1 MQLSHAYFDLVAMHT
16 IFFAMQQRQYDEGT
30 KEDFIIG
37 RLSETHKEDAAILEV
52 DDGV

>member
-16 IFFAMQQRQYDEGT
+16 IFFAMQQQQCDEGT

-37 RLSETHKEDAAILEV
+37 RLAETPKDDEAILEV